1 MKTSLNLSQFYGT
14 ENYYKTF
21 LFNPYLKHT
30 DGVQYFAENAGAF
43 WFLDIIATQIYQKT
57 KNEHFIVITLKVND
71 GKAKIV
77 ADDGNDKRIFQKNV
91 SYTDCPDGE
100 YRFYLADNVLMLT
113 SEY

>member
-1 MKTSLNLSQFYGT
+1 MKTSLDLSQFYGT
-14 ENYYKTF
+14 EKYHRTF
-21 LFNPYLKHT
+21 VFNGSLVHT
-30 DGVQYFAENAGAF
+30 DGVQYFAEQAGAF
-43 WFLDIIATQIYQKT
+43 WFLDIIATEIHPKS
-57 KNEHFIVITLKVND
+57 KNEPFIVITLSVND
-71 GKAKIV
+71 KKAKIV